1 MTRLGARHFRMG
13 KPHARRHT
21 HQTEGLARTAW
32 GVREDHP
39 PPRSVGLET
48 MPEYESL
55 GPNAVRAPSGA
66 VITLRGRA
74 GVRYTTSDGAI
85 DVDSEMLAPEMTI
98 AVYPRSIVSPLI
110 PRDQVLSEALGALRH
125 LGFTVELIGTI
136 P

>member
-1 MTRLGARHFRMG
+1 MA
-13 KPHARRHT
+13 
-21 HQTEGLARTAW
+21 
-32 GVREDHP
+32 
-39 PPRSVGLET
+39 
-48 MPEYESL
+48 EYESL
-55 GPNAVRAPSGA
+55 GPNAARAPSGA

-98 AVYPRSIVSPLI
+98 AVYPRSIVSPLV
-110 PRDQVLSEALGALRH
+110 PPDQVLSEVLGALRH